1 MERGRLLIGGEWI
14 ETDDCIEVRNPYSR
28 DLVGKVSL
36 CGEEGFEKA
45 ISHASGAFKEMKV
58 MPSYRK
64 VEILSRIV
72 DGIKER
78 KEEFASTITLESGK
92 PIRDARAEVGRAIN
106 TFTIAM
112 EEAKRTGGEVIP
124 MDLAQGSEGRIGMV
138 RRFPL
143 GVVLGITPFNFPLN
157 LIAHKV
163 APAIASGN
171 TIIIKPSPRTP
182 LTATLLAEVIK
193 DSGLPDGALN
203 LILCNVEVIDRFIGD
218 ERIKVITFT
227 GSADVGWSLKDRAGT
242 KKVILELGGNAGVI
256 VHSDGDLDYAS
267 RRCVTGAFSYAG
279 QVCIS
284 VQRIYIHKEVF
295 KPFTERLVEITKGLK
310 MGNPMDE
317 DTTVAPMIDEG
328 AGRRTEE
335 WIEEAIK
342 DGARVLTG
350 GKRKDPFFEPTILT
364 NTTPHMKVSCREVF
378 APIVIVET
386 YDKFEDAIR
395 LINDSQ
401 YGLQAGVFTK
411 DIGRILYAYNDIE
424 VGGVIINDIP
434 TYRLDHMPYGGIKR
448 SGFGREGVRYAI
460 EEMTELRLLVLNT

>member
-1 MERGRLLIGGEWI
+1 MERGKLLIGGEWI
-14 ETDDCIEVRNPYSR
+14 ETDDWIEVRNPYTR
-28 DLVGKVSL
+28 EVIGKASL
-36 CGEEGFEKA
+36 CGEEGFDRA
-45 ISHASGAFKEMKV
+45 ISSALEAFKEMKE
-58 MPSYRK
+58 MPAYRK

-72 DGIKER
+72 EGIKER
-78 KEEFASTITLESGK
+78 KEEFARTITLEAGK
-92 PIRDARAEVGRAIN
+92 PIRDATAEVGRAIN

-112 EEAKRTGGEVIP
+112 EEAKRLGGEVIP
-124 MDLAQGSEGRIGMV
+124 MDLAQGSEGRVGMV

-182 LTATLLAEVIK
+182 FTAILLAEVIK
-193 DSGLPDGALN
+193 DSGLPDGAFN
-203 LILCNVEVIDRFIGD
+203 LIQCNVEVIDRFIGD

-227 GSADVGWSLKDRAGT
+227 GSAEVGWSLKERAGT

-256 VHSDGDLDYAS
+256 VHCDGDLDYAS
-267 RRCVTGAFSYAG
+267 GRCVSGAFSYAG

-284 VQRIYIHKEVF
+284 VQRVFVHRDVF

-310 MGNPMDE
+310 MGDPMDE
-317 DTTVAPMIDEG
+317 ETTVAPMIDEG
-328 AGRRTEE
+328 AGKRTEE
-335 WIEEAIK
+335 WIEEAVK
-342 DGARVLTG
+342 GGARVLIG

-364 NTTPHMKVSCREVF
+364 DTKPHMKVSCMEVF
-378 APIVIVET
+378 APIVIVEP
-386 YDKFEDAIR
+386 YSDFEQAIR

-411 DIGRILYAYNDIE
+411 DIGRILYAYNNIE

-460 EEMTELRLLVLNT
+460 EEMTELKLLVLNS